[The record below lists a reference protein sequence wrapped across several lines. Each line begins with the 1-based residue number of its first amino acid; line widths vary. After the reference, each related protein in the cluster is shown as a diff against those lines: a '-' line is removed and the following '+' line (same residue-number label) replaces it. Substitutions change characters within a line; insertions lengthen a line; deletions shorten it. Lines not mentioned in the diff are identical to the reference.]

1 MDTLVEGGEHVG
13 TPPTESAACLII
25 STGQTMMSLPS

>member
-1 MDTLVEGGEHVG
+1 MDTLVEGGEHAG